1 MLSPRVPF
9 DSIFGVGMI
18 VGSLVAL
25 CDQKGFPRLSDLDL
39 NTMKEA
45 CDVIDENIYGI
56 LSKATDML
64 VGRAP
69 VRETP
74 IDKLHYADAKPLV
87 SDFRERFPW
96 LKETGEEEIR
106 QLMDGLKLRLEDTNI
121 TKSKNRELNHHL
133 Y

>member
-1 MLSPRVPF
+1 METLTF
-9 DSIFGVGMI
+9 E
-18 VGSLVAL
+18 
-25 CDQKGFPRLSDLDL
+25 QKVDAFYEYVQERCLWQFFSRTWDRH
-39 NTMKEA
+39 
-45 CDVIDENIYGI
+45 ENINGI

-96 LKETGEEEIR
+96 LKETGEDEIR
-106 QLMDGLKLRLEDTNI
+106 QLMDGLKVRLEDTNI